1 MSFLDKLFGKKQ
13 SATSSTSLKQ
23 TLGEPTSKD
32 SVGSLVAE
40 LIEIGIR
47 TKRYAVEYED
57 YIYYFRPKGEGI
69 GPDKDWD
76 ARTREIGE
84 ELYRM
89 GEAKIQLMQK
99 AYSSVIKVL
108 GPLAGRYL
116 EALWHEIGLEQCR
129 QGKGEI
135 WLS

>member
-1 MSFLDKLFGKKQ
+1 MNILDKLFGKKQ
-13 SATSSTSLKQ
+13 SATSNISLKQ
-23 TLGEPTSKD
+23 TLDEPISNN
-32 SVGSLVAE
+32 SVGPLVAE

-47 TKRYAVEYED
+47 TKRYVSEYEG

-84 ELYRM
+84 ELYRL
-89 GEAKIQLMQK
+89 GEGKIQLMQNGH
-99 AYSSVIKVL
+99 SSVIKIL

-116 EALWHEIGLEQCR
+116 EAHWHEIGLEQFR
-129 QGKGEI
+129 QGKGEV